1 MLSITIKEIKD
12 FYRDKTNL
20 FFFLLFPV
28 LMVFL
33 LGNLLGGMDQ
43 SEETIGALNIRYI
56 LDTQDPYQVTA
67 IRNFVEAAG
76 ENDSMIFEETDDL
89 ELSKEL
95 AGKDEITAVVVFSGE
110 PLEINIYE
118 GTNRI
123 KNRTVYAIINGF
135 TQTNHAISTVMQ
147 TNPASLGGLT
157 IGQEEYITQKDLGV
171 KRTMVDYYAITMI
184 AMISF
189 FSSIVGAGAFMGERQ
204 NKTINRLIIA
214 PQNRVSLFFQKI
226 LGMVP
231 QVMIQ
236 IAIIMLV
243 SVFIFKANYA
253 ADFVDNVYLFF
264 MFLLVSFCMISI
276 GAVIGILVKVN
287 PMVIIMP
294 VIWVI
299 MFLGGT
305 YAKEFYIKGLSEAMP
320 VHGIQKAAFDLAI
333 FGRYEKAN
341 EVILIC
347 AIITTAV
354 LALGAFLFS
363 RKEEER

>member
-43 SEETIGALNIRYI
+43 SEEAIGELRIRYI
-56 LDTQDPYQVTA
+56 LDTKDPYQVRA
-67 IRNFVEAAG
+67 IRNFIEGAG
-76 ENDSMIFEETDDL
+76 ENVSMIFEETDDL
-89 ELSKEL
+89 NESKEL
-95 AGKDEITAVVVFSGE
+95 AGKDEITAVVVFSAD
-110 PLEINIYE
+110 PLEIDIYE
-118 GTNRI
+118 GSDRI
-123 KNRTVYAIINGF
+123 KNRTVFAIMNGF

-147 TNPASLGGLT
+147 TNPASLAELT
-157 IGQEEYITQKDLGV
+157 ISREEYIRQKDLGV

-189 FSSIVGAGAFMGERQ
+189 FSSLVGAGAFMGERQ
-204 NKTINRLIIA
+204 SKTINRLIIA
-214 PQNRVSLFFQKI
+214 PQNRVILFFQKI

-231 QVMIQ
+231 QVMLQ

-243 SVFIFKANYA
+243 SVFLFKANYA
-253 ADFVDNVYLFF
+253 ADPVDNIVLFL

-287 PMVIIMP
+287 PMVVIMP
-294 VIWVI
+294 VIWII

-305 YAKEFYIKGLSEAMP
+305 YAKDFYIKGLTEAMP
-320 VHGIQKAAFDLAI
+320 VYGIQRAAFDLAI
-333 FGRYEKAN
+333 FGRYEKAR
-341 EVILIC
+341 EVIIVCLLIMG
-347 AIITTAV
+347 AA